1 MAVIAATVFKS
12 LKTVPVTITRTILS
26 AADTLVYAPGTGQI
40 LDLFNT
46 TASPVIV
53 TITGSTATTISP
65 DGYGG
70 TVSVAAGKT
79 VAVPAGATVVVH
91 LDDIYTYLSGNVT
104 VTLGTGVIAQLF
116 V

>member
-1 MAVIAATVFKS
+1 MAAIPQTSAFADKIPTTVAN
-12 LKTVPVTITRTILS
+12 ITLS
-26 AADTLVYAPGTGQI
+26 ASDTMTYERGSGQI
-40 LDLFNT
+40 MVLYNP
-46 TASPVIV
+46 TAGTISPKF
-53 TITGSTATTISP
+53 TGSTSTTISP